1 MQVVL
6 SNHKSRCTLSIVVL
20 STFSVHTWLLKTKA
34 GLARTLFPLSFVCGG
49 SWPILTQHRR
59 GKYLGN
65 IVEGLHADIK
75 FERFMLLGL
84 YIMTLDVSAWA
95 FEITWLTMV
104 NRPNCRK
111 MMTYQS
117 QSFLPAF
124 FL

>member
-1 MQVVL
+1 M
-6 SNHKSRCTLSIVVL
+6 VL
-20 STFSVHTWLLKTKA
+20 STFSVHTWLLKAKA

-84 YIMTLDVSAWA
+84 YIMMLDVSAWA

-111 MMTYQS
+111 IETQITVESRNKFAYWT
-117 QSFLPAF
+117 
-124 FL
+124 

>member
-1 MQVVL
+1 M
-6 SNHKSRCTLSIVVL
+6 VL
-20 STFSVHTWLLKTKA
+20 STFSVHTWLLKAKA

-84 YIMTLDVSAWA
+84 YIMMLDVSAWA
-95 FEITWLTMV
+95 FEITWLTAQISEKLKHKITIESRNKICILNM
-104 NRPNCRK
+104 NFLRK
-111 MMTYQS
+111 
-117 QSFLPAF
+117 
-124 FL
+124 